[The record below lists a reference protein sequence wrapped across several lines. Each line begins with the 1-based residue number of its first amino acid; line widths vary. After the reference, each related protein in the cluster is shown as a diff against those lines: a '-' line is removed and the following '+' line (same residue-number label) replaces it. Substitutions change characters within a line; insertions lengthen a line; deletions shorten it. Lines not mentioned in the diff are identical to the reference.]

1 MHAKTMPSAQKT
13 ERRSHH
19 SAPQEPVHMARMYF
33 PTYRFHGYCTTK
45 FARCQTLERRANLII
60 SYTRIPSAYTSVKSA
75 AYISAGPLPFLPQF
89 SAVLSA
95 FCMAHKHHLHRKVQS
110 SLITSPK
117 ATRNYTKSDPHA
129 MRRVAFGVPG
139 EARSVWGVASL
150 PVSLRPR
157 QCHLIIFSPSHKSDP
172 PAMRWVTFGVPGEAR
187 SVWGVASLPVSLRP
201 RQCHL
206 IIFSPS
212 HKSDPPAMR
221 WVTFGVPGEART
233 LNEGVGGPCFIQL
246 DYGHILNYPR
256 YMPQLK

>member
-19 SAPQEPVHMARMYF
+19 AAPQEPVHMARMYF

-110 SLITSPK
+110 SLITPPK

-129 MRRVAFGVPG
+129 MRRVA
-139 EARSVWGVASL
+139 
-150 PVSLRPR
+150 
-157 QCHLIIFSPSHKSDP
+157 
-172 PAMRWVTFGVPGEAR
+172 FGVPGEAR

-256 YMPQLK
+256 YMPQLKYLPRIYGRNNAQQAQNSRAI

>member
-1 MHAKTMPSAQKT
+1 M
-13 ERRSHH
+13 
-19 SAPQEPVHMARMYF
+19 
-33 PTYRFHGYCTTK
+33 
-45 FARCQTLERRANLII
+45 
-60 SYTRIPSAYTSVKSA
+60 
-75 AYISAGPLPFLPQF
+75 PFLPQF

-110 SLITSPK
+110 SLITPPK

-129 MRRVAFGVPG
+129 MRRVA
-139 EARSVWGVASL
+139 
-150 PVSLRPR
+150 
-157 QCHLIIFSPSHKSDP
+157 
-172 PAMRWVTFGVPGEAR
+172 FGVPGEAR